1 MTGNLVKI
9 YLSDSLRVKRQ
20 TSKEFSLNL
29 SRQTRDVTE
38 TRNEKWRT
46 ENEKRRTGNGE
57 RGTGN
62 GERGTENEEGRREKG
77 ERRTV
82 NGCAAVIHIRIKNGG
97 WRDGEKGLSTSFQHA
112 LFKLGRRSKRHGQ
125 QVKTLWKGF

>member
-1 MTGNLVKI
+1 MKI
-9 YLSDSLRVKRQ
+9 YFSDSLRVKRQ

-38 TRNEKWRT
+38 TPGTRNEEQRT
-46 ENEKRRTGNGE
+46 KNEERGTGNGE

-62 GERGTENEEGRREKG
+62 GERGTGNGKRGTGNGERRREKG

-97 WRDGEKGLSTSFQHA
+97 
-112 LFKLGRRSKRHGQ
+112 
-125 QVKTLWKGF
+125 

>member
-9 YLSDSLRVKRQ
+9 YFSDSLRVKRQ

-57 RGTGN
+57 RGT
-62 GERGTENEEGRREKG
+62 ENEEGRREKG
-77 ERRTV
+77 EGRKENSERV
-82 NGCAAVIHIRIKNGG
+82 CSGNPHKN
-97 WRDGEKGLSTSFQHA
+97 
-112 LFKLGRRSKRHGQ
+112 
-125 QVKTLWKGF
+125 

>member
-9 YLSDSLRVKRQ
+9 YFSDSLRVKRQ
-20 TSKEFSLNL
+20 TSEEFSLNL

-46 ENEKRRTGNGE
+46 ENEKRR
-57 RGTGN
+57 TGN